1 MTLARQLLN
10 DTDMTLKNI
19 ASAIGYNDVS
29 YFSRTFKEHEGVSPS
44 AYRKKINY

>member
-29 YFSRTFKEHEGVSPS
+29 YFSRTFKEHEGVSP
-44 AYRKKINY
+44 KCI